1 MVENIVAYFYPDDP
15 SLSAQAPLLLDGF
28 PTRSREV
35 ILANMK
41 QSVSLTLW
49 ILKSLYPR
57 ADLDVVGEGFVVSFT
72 DEEASKLMEDS
83 AMMVDRII
91 EMLLIDMS

>member
-72 DEEASKLMEDS
+72 EASKLMEDS